1 MKYKIYYSLPYDIH
15 LYNMDAKDEEQ
26 LATFV
31 KMLVEEKAYGIEVVP
46 EYTTRYKME
55 ESKMLVTWDTKLDDG
70 YIDKRQIE
78 CNFEHTARFLYD
90 ELAKLD
96 KTVSIRLEYLANE

>member
-31 KMLVEEKAYGIEVVP
+31 KMLVEERAYGFEIVP
-46 EYTTRYKME
+46 EYT
-55 ESKMLVTWDTKLDDG
+55 
-70 YIDKRQIE
+70 IARQ
-78 CNFEHTARFLYD
+78 
-90 ELAKLD
+90 
-96 KTVSIRLEYLANE
+96 

>member
-15 LYNMDAKDEEQ
+15 LYKMDAKDEEQ

-46 EYTTRYKME
+46 E
-55 ESKMLVTWDTKLDDG
+55 S
-70 YIDKRQIE
+70 
-78 CNFEHTARFLYD
+78 NFGGAKWKTA
-90 ELAKLD
+90 KCW
-96 KTVSIRLEYLANE
+96 